1 MRLLELVACTF
12 VAIVV
17 VKTGTSSD
25 VKNKVY
31 IKGIRC
37 NFSDRF
43 IYKNMT
49 CYAKSYSRTFS
60 GINIDATT
68 TKPLYDVRV
77 SIFLTSKLHRIF
89 VSIPILLQVE
99 KKLSKP
105 ISITST
111 IQKISKKFQGF
122 DFDFDSD
129 SKKVF
134 DRPIDSDTGFD
145 IKLCL
150 LLNFWS
156 LYEIHLRF
164 S

>member
-89 VSIPILLQVE
+89 VSIPILITI
-99 KKLSKP
+99 KKNYRNRFQLRERKFLKNFKVSIL
-105 ISITST
+105 ISIL
-111 IQKISKKFQGF
+111 IAKKFLIVQ
-122 DFDFDSD
+122 SIQILI
-129 SKKVF
+129 S
-134 DRPIDSDTGFD
+134 I
-145 IKLCL
+145 
-150 LLNFWS
+150 
-156 LYEIHLRF
+156 
-164 S
+164 